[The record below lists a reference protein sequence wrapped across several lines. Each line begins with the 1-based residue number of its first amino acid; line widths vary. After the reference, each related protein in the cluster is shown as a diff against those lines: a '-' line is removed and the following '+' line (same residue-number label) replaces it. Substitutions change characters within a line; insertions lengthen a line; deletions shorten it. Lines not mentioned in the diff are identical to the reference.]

1 MLSHRSL
8 YALALCGACCAA
20 GCQTPPG
27 FFNFKFWNSSASR
40 DLKDPEKLHLTYAQY
55 SEQNGDFDTARTSY
69 ETALEQN
76 EQSFDAVLGLARLDL
91 LSGKTPQAERNFL
104 KAFEMAPTNE
114 VAIEA
119 LGQFYL
125 TQDRFVEAAQYL
137 QRGLD
142 LAPGNRRLRYRMA
155 LALARQGDIP
165 AAESH
170 FIQAVGEAEA
180 DYNIGLILYE
190 RGEVGPAEQRFL
202 QAVLKKPTLAQAQH
216 WLDTVRQERDPQ
228 NMIARRN
235 AATGQQSAETSQQQP
250 PLQIAQAPAGSDA
263 SVRGNAPQEQRP
275 LLDPRTLN
283 ATQLEQLE
291 NSMTPEERTAF
302 RASLQS
308 GGTVLQ

>member
-1 MLSHRSL
+1 MLSHRWM
-8 YALALCGACCAA
+8 YALALYGACCAA

-27 FFNFKFWNSSASR
+27 FFRFWDHSASA
-40 DLKDPEKLHLTYAQY
+40 DLKDPETVHLTYAQF
-55 SEQNGDFDTARTSY
+55 SEQHGDFNTARTSY
-69 ETALEQN
+69 ATALEEN
-76 EQSFDAVLGLARLDL
+76 EQSFEAVLGLARLDL
-91 LSGKTPQAERNFL
+91 LSGKTPEAERNFL
-104 KAFEMAPTNE
+104 KAFELAPTSE

-142 LAPGNRRLRYRMA
+142 LAPGNRRLRYRMG
-155 LALARQGDIP
+155 LALARHGNIP
-165 AAESH
+165 AAEPH

-190 RGEVGPAEQRFL
+190 HGEVGPAEQRFL

-216 WLDTVRQERDPQ
+216 WLDTVRQERDPK

-235 AATGQQSAETSQQQP
+235 AASGHQQP
-250 PLQIAQAPAGSDA
+250 PLQVAQAPAGATPPSR
-263 SVRGNAPQEQRP
+263 SSPQQRRP

-308 GGTVLQ
+308 GGTELQ

>member
-1 MLSHRSL
+1 MLSHRSM
-8 YALALCGACCAA
+8 YALALYGACCAA

-27 FFNFKFWNSSASR
+27 FFNFKFWDPSSAST
-40 DLKDPEKLHLTYAQY
+40 DLKDPEKVHLTYAQF
-55 SEQNGDFDTARTSY
+55 SEQNGDFNTARTSY
-69 ETALEQN
+69 ETALEHN
-76 EQSFDAVLGLARLDL
+76 EQSFEAVLGLARLDL

-104 KAFEMAPTNE
+104 KAFELAPTNE

-142 LAPGNRRLRYRMA
+142 LAPGNRRLRYRMG
-155 LALARQGDIP
+155 LALARQGNIP

-190 RGEVGPAEQRFL
+190 HGEVGPAEQRFL

-235 AATGQQSAETSQQQP
+235 AASGQQP
-250 PLQIAQAPAGSDA
+250 PPLQVAQAPAGATPPS
-263 SVRGNAPQEQRP
+263 RGNDSRQQRP

-308 GGTVLQ
+308 GGTGLQ

>member
-1 MLSHRSL
+1 M

-27 FFNFKFWNSSASR
+27 SFSFWNSSSASKG
-40 DLKDPEKLHLTYAQY
+40 LKDPERVHLAYGQF
-55 SEQNGDFDTARTSY
+55 SEQNRDFSTARTSY

-76 EQSFDAVLGLARLDL
+76 EQSFEAVLGLARLDL

-104 KAFEMAPTNE
+104 KAFELAPTNE

-142 LAPGNRRLRYRMA
+142 LAPGNRRLRYRMG
-155 LALARQGDIP
+155 LALARQGNIP

-190 RGEVGPAEQRFL
+190 RGEVGPAKHRFL

-216 WLDTVRQERDPQ
+216 WLDTVRQELDPK
-228 NMIARRN
+228 NTIARRN
-235 AATGQQSAETSQQQP
+235 AAAGQQSTVTTQQQP
-250 PLQIAQAPAGSDA
+250 PLQIAQAPAGT
-263 SVRGNAPQEQRP
+263 APSAQGGVPPQQRP

-283 ATQLEQLE
+283 ATQWEQRF
-291 NSMTPEERTAF
+291 NSMTPEERAAF
-302 RASLQS
+302 RANQQS
-308 GGTVLQ
+308 GGPVLQ

>member
-1 MLSHRSL
+1 MLSYRSL
-8 YALALCGACCAA
+8 CVMALCGACCAA

-27 FFNFKFWNSSASR
+27 FFNFKFWNSSASAG
-40 DLKDPEKLHLTYAQY
+40 LKNPEKTHLAHAKYV
-55 SEQNGDFDTARTSY
+55 EQTGDFETARTSY
-69 ETALEQN
+69 ETALQHN
-76 EQSFDAVLGLARLDL
+76 KQSFEAVLGLARLDL
-91 LSGKTPQAERNFL
+91 LSGKTPQAEQNFL
-104 KAFEMAPTNE
+104 RAFEMAPTNE

-142 LAPGNRRLRYRMA
+142 LAPGNRRLRYRMG
-155 LALARQGDIP
+155 LALARQGNIT

-216 WLDTVRQERDPQ
+216 WLDTVRQERDPR
-228 NMIARRN
+228 NRIARRN
-235 AATGQQSAETSQQQP
+235 AAAGQQSAQTSQQRP
-250 PLQIAQAPAGSDA
+250 PLQIAQAPAGTA
-263 SVRGNAPQEQRP
+263 PPARGNVPRQQRP

-283 ATQLEQLE
+283 ATQLEQRE
-291 NSMTPEERTAF
+291 NTR
-302 RASLQS
+302 
-308 GGTVLQ
+308 